1 MPARHR
7 RLTTAQRAILTS
19 TRPQV
24 NRIPVHQLTGASI
37 MNINTLIDTNPG
49 LYMAH
54 AYAAQFFDQC
64 SCLLDARTPLKMTN
78 AQFNECIENLKTACE
93 ASGVEV
99 KD

>member
-1 MPARHR
+1 
-7 RLTTAQRAILTS
+7 
-19 TRPQV
+19 
-24 NRIPVHQLTGASI
+24 
-37 MNINTLIDTNPG
+37 MNTNTLIDTNPG

-99 KD
+99 KDVLETVARVIAQREPGKAERLRAVFSPARAH